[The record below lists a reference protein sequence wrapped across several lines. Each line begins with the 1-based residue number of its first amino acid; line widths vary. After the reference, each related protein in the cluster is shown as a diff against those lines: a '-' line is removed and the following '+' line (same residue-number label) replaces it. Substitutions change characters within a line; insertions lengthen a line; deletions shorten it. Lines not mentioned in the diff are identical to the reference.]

1 MLNWVVPW
9 LIAGG
14 VMWLVAY
21 QMAPVGR
28 DIPLSHGLIAVIVMG
43 LCGAASVFYL
53 KPAIGNWHVLA
64 EFIAHGVVVKAMFQL
79 SFGRSMVAVAV
90 YWVVMLL
97 AAITIAILAKGGRV
111 AF

>member
-28 DIPLSHGLIAVIVMG
+28 EIPLSHGLIAVIVMG
-43 LCGAASVFYL
+43 LCGAASMLYL
-53 KPAIGNWHVLA
+53 KPAIGQWHILA
-64 EFIAHGVVVKAMFQL
+64 EFLAHGIVVKAMFQL
-79 SFGRSMVAVAV
+79 SFGRSMVAVTV

-97 AAITIAILAKGGRV
+97 AAIAIAVFARSGRAIL
-111 AF
+111 